1 MAVVAGAD
9 VSQSLAAWVVF
20 VTVLIA
26 VPERELLLDRS
37 EPAVVGP
44 IEEQQ
49 GLESSFLA
57 SRAFEAGGNQ
67 RKRGGPA
74 ASPAD
79 SRADSPADSLA
90 DSLADNFAGSLGDNP
105 ALPWGSAV
113 EEQLAGVAEVSLS
126 QPV

>member
-57 SRAFEAGGNQ
+57 SRAFEAVGNQ
-67 RKRGGPA
+67 RKRGGP
-74 ASPAD
+74 
-79 SRADSPADSLA
+79 ADSPADSLA

>member
-9 VSQSLAAWVVF
+9 ASQSLAAWVVF
-20 VTVLIA
+20 AAVLTA
-26 VPERELLLDRS
+26 VLERERLLDRS

-44 IEEQQ
+44 IERQR
-49 GLESSFLA
+49 LESSFLA
-57 SRAFEAGGNQ
+57 SRVFEAVGNQ

-74 ASPAD
+74 
-79 SRADSPADSLA
+79 DSLA
-90 DSLADNFAGSLGDNP
+90 DRPAGNLAGSLEDNLGDNP
-105 ALPWGSAV
+105 ALAWGSVV